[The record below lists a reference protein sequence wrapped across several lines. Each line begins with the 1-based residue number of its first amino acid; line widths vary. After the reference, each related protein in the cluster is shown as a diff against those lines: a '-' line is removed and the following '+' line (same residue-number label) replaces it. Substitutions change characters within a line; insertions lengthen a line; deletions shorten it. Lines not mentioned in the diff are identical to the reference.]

1 MSKSILETVH
11 ESVRGL
17 YEIGLVD
24 ATTMRK
30 FDAQCLEPAKKMSK
44 AEIKKI
50 RLKVKVSQPV
60 FAEYLNVS
68 PTTVK
73 KWESGEKH
81 PNGASLRLLQLVK
94 HDGLDV
100 FKNIQAQ

>member
-1 MSKSILETVH
+1 MSRILKTVH
-11 ESVRGL
+11 EAAKGL
-17 YEIGLVD
+17 YKSGLID

-44 AEIKKI
+44 LEIKKI

-68 PTTVK
+68 SATVK

-94 HDGLDV
+94 HDGLDI
-100 FKNIQAQ
+100 FRNIQAQ

>member
-1 MSKSILETVH
+1 MSKL
-11 ESVRGL
+11 
-17 YEIGLVD
+17 
-24 ATTMRK
+24 
-30 FDAQCLEPAKKMSK
+30 
-44 AEIKKI
+44 EIKKI
-50 RLKVKVSQPV
+50 RLGVQASQPV

-68 PTTVK
+68 PATVK

-100 FKNIQAQ
+100 FKNIQTR

>member
-1 MSKSILETVH
+1 MSRILKTVH
-11 ESVRGL
+11 EAAKGL
-17 YEIGLVD
+17 YKARLMD

-50 RLKVKVSQPV
+50 RLKAKVSQAV

-68 PTTVK
+68 PNTVK

-81 PNGASLRLLQLVK
+81 PSGASLRLLQLVK
-94 HDGLDV
+94 YDGLDV